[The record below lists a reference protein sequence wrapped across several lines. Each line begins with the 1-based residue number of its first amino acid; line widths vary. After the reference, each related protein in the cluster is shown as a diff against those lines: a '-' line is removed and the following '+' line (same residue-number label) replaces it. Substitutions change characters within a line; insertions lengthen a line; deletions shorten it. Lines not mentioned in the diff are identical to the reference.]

1 MRISKALRHFAVCSL
16 GLVASTFFDDA
27 VVVDDLALGDFAQST
42 LEGLCEVLPVLGWEI
57 RLKPAKRKVMAT
69 VVEALGVVIDLAP
82 ADDSMA
88 ILVSSTERR
97 VEEVSNFVKAVL
109 DK

>member
-27 VVVDDLALGDFAQST
+27 VVVDDLALGESAQST
-42 LEGLCEVLPVLGWEI
+42 LEGLCEVLGWEI
-57 RLKPAKRKVMAT
+57 SLKPAKRKVMAT
-69 VVEALGVVIDLAP
+69 IVEALGVVIDLTP

-88 ILVSSTERR
+88 ILVSNTERR